1 MFPITRL
8 ATTATKL
15 ERRSIKVLTKALMP
29 YGTEGQKTIEE
40 IFATAK
46 TDINKTLKPYSK
58 NPFKR
63 IVIWIQVFCE
73 NYKLIKNAIKN
84 KTQSLKEEYGKLF
97 TKKRQKMVKQ
107 NILKSIKKRLMI
119 ANEKIK
125 EFQNEIKNDFQKT
138 NKN

>member
-15 ERRSIKVLTKALMP
+15 ERRSIKVLTKAMMP

-73 NYKLIKNAIKN
+73 NYKLKIHHMLQQ
-84 KTQSLKEEYGKLF
+84 QSLQN
-97 TKKRQKMVKQ
+97 KKYFHIQ
-107 NILKSIKKRLMI
+107 L
-119 ANEKIK
+119 A
-125 EFQNEIKNDFQKT
+125 
-138 NKN
+138 